1 MMSIKTVKFLRY
13 LITQNQKLPSTLAG
27 EVASLSQK
35 AHPEPQ
41 EKGQVLFFQ
50 ILPQLLLFLQ
60 VFLCPGFDGQDRT
73 NGHHDFQV
81 LYHVVAQLPAA
92 YLHGVIIP
100 QHQLGDPNLLVNAAN
115 HHLFVDGLVLPSD
128 VIAVE
133 IHIQVINMLHMR
145 QGLVHKNI
153 VHIKGV
159 FGKLQT
165 ALDKQ
170 PCP

>member
-1 MMSIKTVKFLRY
+1 MVKEFLKCNSIRERIQF
-13 LITQNQKLPSTLAG
+13 LAG

-92 YLHGVIIP
+92 YLHGII
-100 QHQLGDPNLLVNAAN
+100 
-115 HHLFVDGLVLPSD
+115 
-128 VIAVE
+128 I
-133 IHIQVINMLHMR
+133 
-145 QGLVHKNI
+145 
-153 VHIKGV
+153 
-159 FGKLQT
+159 T
-165 ALDKQ
+165 
-170 PCP
+170 